1 MENRKNFTGKYEF
14 YAALAFF
21 ISALIFYMRIE
32 FGLLLMLFTFLVFS
46 AVTFITFM
54 ADIKSPDK
62 KNGLSFT
69 SFLAKNLVTV
79 SVIFVASHWPGR
91 TEIIIFSFVLSL
103 LFVLLAQ
110 KNKNYSADIKKV
122 LAYVVFSAVINY
134 LFINSIQI
142 F

>member
-14 YAALAFF
+14 FAALAFF
-21 ISALIFYMRIE
+21 ISALIFYMGIE
-32 FGLLLMLFTFLVFS
+32 LGMALMTFTFLVFS

-62 KNGLSFT
+62 NIGLSLL
-69 SFLAKNLVTV
+69 SFLAKNDTGV
-79 SVIFVASHWPGR
+79 SVIFVASRWQGNM
-91 TEIIIFSFVLSL
+91 IIVISGFILAL

-110 KNKNYSADIKKV
+110 KDKNYSADIKKV